1 MNRVYLSLGSNM
13 GNRESNMNKAVALLV
28 SHGIKINSASFIY
41 ETEPWGSPDQQNFY
55 NRVIDIST
63 ELKPVDLLK
72 TVQAIEKKMGRKR
85 SEIRYAPRPID
96 IDILFFENLIYTSE
110 SLKIPHPLIHLRR
123 FVLIPLADIAPGLRH
138 PVLGK
143 TVTELLSRCDDD
155 NAVTRLL

>member
-1 MNRVYLSLGSNM
+1 MGS
-13 GNRESNMNKAVALLV
+13 RESNINKAVALLV
-28 SHGIKINSASFIY
+28 SCGIKINSASFIY
-41 ETEPWGSPDQQNFY
+41 ETEPWGNSDQQNFY

-63 ELKPVDLLK
+63 GLNPDELLK
-72 TVQAIEKKMGRKR
+72 TIQEIEKKMGRKR

-96 IDILFFENLIYTSE
+96 IDILFYENLIYTTE

-143 TVTELLSRCDDD
+143 TVAQLLSRCEDN
-155 NAVTRLL
+155 NAVTRII